1 MADQSGP
8 ERYFDEE
15 LGRWRK
21 LGVDEVRAFVSEE
34 ESNKKR
40 FVGKIGDEIDN
51 GVPAKPARQSFSK
64 MERLEWVGSQGGE
77 RSDGILECVM

>member
-64 MERLEWVGSQGGE
+64 MERFGMGGQP
-77 RSDGILECVM
+77 RR